1 MKKSDEIIV
10 LKLIGYAEQ
19 ILEFVKGL
27 DFEGFSNDTKT
38 LSASVFNLSQMG
50 ELVGKFSDAF
60 LEQNSQIPWRK
71 INGLRNRIVHGY
83 DDIQLTMVWQVIDE
97 YLPQL
102 IKDLKEI

>member
-1 MKKSDEIIV
+1 
-10 LKLIGYAEQ
+10 
-19 ILEFVKGL
+19 
-27 DFEGFSNDTKT
+27 
-38 LSASVFNLSQMG
+38 MG

-60 LEQNSQIPWRK
+60 LEQNSHIPWRK

-102 IKDLKEI
+102 IKDLKKV